1 MKIRT
6 LLFALLATVATQA
19 QTWNLDA
26 SHTSVGFAIKHLAV
40 STVKGEFDKFDGKLT
55 GDPKSPAT
63 LLPEFTIQATSVNT
77 KSDKRDE
84 HLRGADFFDVA
95 KFPLITFKGDKTE
108 VRAGKL
114 VLLGTLTLHGVSRK
128 VEIPFEANGPVV
140 DPWKQTRLGLE
151 GSFTLKRADYGI
163 TSFVGVVGDEVKV
176 EISAEFTQ
184 QAAAPAAK

>member
-1 MKIRT
+1 MKIRI
-6 LLFALLATVATQA
+6 LLLSLLAAAATQA

-40 STVKGEFDKFDGKLT
+40 STVHGEFDKFDGKVM
-55 GDPKSPAT
+55 GDPKSPAS
-63 LLPEFTIQATSVNT
+63 LNAEFTIQATSVDT

-84 HLRGADFFDVA
+84 HLRGADFF
-95 KFPLITFKGDKTE
+95 KGEKTE

-114 VLLGTLTLHGVSRK
+114 VLLGTLTLHGVSKK

-151 GSFTLKRADYGI
+151 GSFVLKRADYGMDK
-163 TSFVGVVGDEVKV
+163 FAGVVGDEVKV

-184 QAAAPAAK
+184 AAAPAAK

>member
-1 MKIRT
+1 MKIRI
-6 LLFALLATVATQA
+6 LLLSLLAAAATQA

-40 STVKGEFDKFDGKLT
+40 STVHGEFDKFDGKVM
-55 GDPKSPAT
+55 GDPKSPAS
-63 LLPEFTIQATSVNT
+63 LNAEFTIQATSVDT

-95 KFPLITFKGDKTE
+95 KFPVVTFKGEKTE

-114 VLLGTLTLHGVSRK
+114 VLLGTLTLHGVSKK

-151 GSFTLKRADYGI
+151 GSFVLKRADYGMDK
-163 TSFVGVVGDEVKV
+163 FAGVVGDEVKV

-184 QAAAPAAK
+184 AAAPAAK